1 MVVCPFISSPSLS
14 NNGAIPA
21 FRTANDAAFAVEN
34 GEPRRK
40 PLDCTRRQKGPSRAS
55 IREGEYE
62 GDLHVHDAI
71 RCVACIVAAGIFRVP
86 RCRWADSPFADNRR
100 HFFGHALL
108 QGPQR
113 GLKEVPRLAVD

>member
-1 MVVCPFISSPSLS
+1 MPLFQS
-14 NNGAIPA
+14 G
-21 FRTANDAAFAVEN
+21 TANHDGN
-34 GEPRRK
+34 PWITPRR
-40 PLDCTRRQKGPSRAS
+40 KGPSRAS

-62 GDLHVHDAI
+62 GDLHVDDAI

-108 QGPQR
+108 QGP
-113 GLKEVPRLAVD
+113 